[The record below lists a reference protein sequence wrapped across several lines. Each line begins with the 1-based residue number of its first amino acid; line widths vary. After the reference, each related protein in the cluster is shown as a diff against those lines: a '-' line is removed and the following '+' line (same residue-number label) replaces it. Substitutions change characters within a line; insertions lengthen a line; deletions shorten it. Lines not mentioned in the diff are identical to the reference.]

1 MDQTIG
7 DGLQNYEL
15 IPNILKKAV
24 KILDILKYCQ

>member
-15 IPNILKKAV
+15 IPSLLQKAV
-24 KILDILKYCQ
+24 KALDLFK